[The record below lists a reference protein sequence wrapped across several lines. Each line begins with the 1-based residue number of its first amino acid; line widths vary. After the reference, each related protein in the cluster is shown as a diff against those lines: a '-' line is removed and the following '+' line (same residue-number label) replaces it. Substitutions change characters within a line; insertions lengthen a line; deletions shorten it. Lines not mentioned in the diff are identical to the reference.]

1 MKTVNE
7 LESITGAGHWSCIVP
22 AVPRGTQPH
31 RPAVPR
37 GLKPPQILAGEI
49 LDEEI
54 SVPFG

>member
-1 MKTVNE
+1 MGGKYGMKTVNE
-7 LESITGAGHWSCIVP
+7 LESITGAGHRSCIV
-22 AVPRGTQPH
+22 
-31 RPAVPR
+31 PAVPR